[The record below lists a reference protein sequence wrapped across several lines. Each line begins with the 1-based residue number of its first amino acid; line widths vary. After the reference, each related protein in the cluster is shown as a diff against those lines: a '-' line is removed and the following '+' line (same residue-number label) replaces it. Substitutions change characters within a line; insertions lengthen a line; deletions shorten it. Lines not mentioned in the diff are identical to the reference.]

1 MEIELLGGYNG
12 KKKEGGVLNWGKV
25 KRDYIAGKGSYR
37 ELAAKH
43 GVPLRTL
50 ADRARAEQWVAL
62 REQARN
68 KSVTKTIDKIAT
80 ANGVADTR
88 LQDAAVKLIGKA
100 MDGIKDTDPEDA
112 RKLKAYSGVLRDL
125 KEVLDLRTPLD
136 IQEQEAR
143 IEKLRREAE
152 KDRDDK
158 NREVVV
164 AFGGADT
171 WAE

>member
-1 MEIELLGGYNG
+1 M
-12 KKKEGGVLNWGKV
+12 NWGKI

-37 ELAAKH
+37 ELAVKY
-43 GVPLRTL
+43 GVPFRTL
-50 ADRARAEQWVAL
+50 ADRAGAEQWVSL

-88 LQDAAVKLIGKA
+88 LQDAAVELIGKVT
-100 MDGIKDTDPEDA
+100 DGIKSTDPMNA
-112 RKLKAYSGVLRDL
+112 RELKAYSGVLRDL

-143 IEKLRREAE
+143 IEKLRRESE
-152 KDRDDK
+152 KDREER

-164 AFGGADT
+164 TFGGAGG

>member
-1 MEIELLGGYNG
+1 M
-12 KKKEGGVLNWGKV
+12 NWGKIR
-25 KRDYIAGKGSYR
+25 RDYIAGKGSYR
-37 ELAAKH
+37 ELAAKY
-43 GVPLRTL
+43 GVPFRTL
-50 ADRARAEQWVAL
+50 ADRAGAEQWVSL

-88 LQDAAVKLIGKA
+88 LQDAAVELIGKVT
-100 MDGIKDTDPEDA
+100 DGIKSTDPMNA
-112 RKLKAYSGVLRDL
+112 RELKAYSGVLRDL

-143 IEKLRREAE
+143 IEKLRRESE
-152 KDRDDK
+152 KDREER

-164 AFGGADT
+164 TFGGAGG

>member
-1 MEIELLGGYNG
+1 M
-12 KKKEGGVLNWGKV
+12 NWGKI

-37 ELAAKH
+37 ELAAKY
-43 GVPLRTL
+43 GVPFRTL
-50 ADRARAEQWVAL
+50 ADRAGAEQWVAL

-68 KSVTKTIDKIAT
+68 KSVTKTIDTIAT

-88 LQDAAVKLIGKA
+88 LQDAAVELIGKVT
-100 MDGIKDTDPEDA
+100 DGIKSTDPMNA
-112 RKLKAYSGVLRDL
+112 RELKAYSGVLRDL

-143 IEKLRREAE
+143 IEKLRRESE
-152 KDRDDK
+152 KDREER

-164 AFGGADT
+164 TFGGAGG